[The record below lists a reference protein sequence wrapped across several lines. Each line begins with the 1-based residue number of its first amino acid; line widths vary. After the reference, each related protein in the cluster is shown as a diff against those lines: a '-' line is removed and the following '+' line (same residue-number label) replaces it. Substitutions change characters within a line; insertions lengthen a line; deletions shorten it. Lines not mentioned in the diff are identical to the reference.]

1 MEQVTKENNHYRR
14 CMELLPLVLD
24 QQATSEDMDFFH
36 EHSANWPDVMDCYN
50 KEKAF
55 RDAIKSKLGI
65 LPAPE
70 DLMESIRQRVVRV

>member
-1 MEQVTKENNHYRR
+1 
-14 CMELLPLVLD
+14 MELLPLVLD

-36 EHSANWPDVMDCYN
+36 QHSVNWPDVMDCYN